1 MGALCGREGGMENV
15 CATGSQWNSA
25 SHARWAVRVA
35 ERIYSASSSTNVS
48 SIQWQKPLSMAYR
61 APTVPPPSNP
71 ALSHTSPDHRWL
83 IERFTVSMAL
93 PPKRDMRFRLSG
105 SSV

>member
-1 MGALCGREGGMENV
+1 MLPE
-15 CATGSQWNSA
+15 A
-25 SHARWAVRVA
+25 SGIAPVMRAGLRVFA

>member
-1 MGALCGREGGMENV
+1 MHGEGGGNGELPEVSGIAPVMR
-15 CATGSQWNSA
+15 AGL
-25 SHARWAVRVA
+25 RVFA
-35 ERIYSASSSTNVS
+35 ERIYSASSSTNVG